1 MLDFDS
7 LADELFL
14 NSNFMAQQKK
24 VKVYSTPSCI
34 YCKMVKEFFKQNNI
48 EFENIDVSADQ
59 KAAQEMVQKSGQ
71 MGVPVIDI
79 AGQLVIGFDKK
90 RIVELLGLPR

>member
-1 MLDFDS
+1 MT
-7 LADELFL
+7 
-14 NSNFMAQQKK
+14 QQKK
-24 VKVYSTPSCI
+24 VKVYSTPSCV
-34 YCKMVKEFFKQNNI
+34 YCKMAKDFFNQNNI
-48 EFENIDVSADQ
+48 GFENIDVSADQ